1 MEKFVKSTQ
10 FSKIDHCPLLE
21 WTPVEY
27 RNRAS
32 YSLKQVVVPS
42 YFRIIS
48 GTYYSPLIS
57 IRGFI
62 SIIWYKTCLII
73 LGFVN
78 VILLVIWNKLN
89 SYKYCYLR
97 NQWEMQQ
104 IWHVDLL
111 VGWVISTTND
121 SKICILNWKL
131 KKIDCSP
138 VEHRHMTALLHVNR
152 KRIKI
157 LLCGI

>member
-1 MEKFVKSTQ
+1 MHYNNVPLVIMQPLYIKILMTKNDICCCERLTYIIFMQDIIQSIFSVISNVDLKS
-10 FSKIDHCPLLE
+10 LL
-21 WTPVEY
+21 
-27 RNRAS
+27 N
-32 YSLKQVVVPS
+32 
-42 YFRIIS
+42 IS
-48 GTYYSPLIS
+48 VIS
-57 IRGFI
+57 FRGFI

-121 SKICILNWKL
+121 SKIWRNNNLF
-131 KKIDCSP
+131 
-138 VEHRHMTALLHVNR
+138 
-152 KRIKI
+152 
-157 LLCGI
+157 

>member
-1 MEKFVKSTQ
+1 MHYNNVPLVIMQPLYIKILMTKNDICRCERLTYIIFMQDIIQSIFSVISNVDLKS
-10 FSKIDHCPLLE
+10 LL
-21 WTPVEY
+21 
-27 RNRAS
+27 N
-32 YSLKQVVVPS
+32 
-42 YFRIIS
+42 IS
-48 GTYYSPLIS
+48 VIS
-57 IRGFI
+57 FRGFI

-121 SKICILNWKL
+121 SKIWRNNNLF
-131 KKIDCSP
+131 
-138 VEHRHMTALLHVNR
+138 
-152 KRIKI
+152 
-157 LLCGI
+157 